1 VRNCRDGGPNI
12 CSERAARHLSRGARD
27 TSARRA
33 VGNGFTFL
41 PPWCLILTPGAVTR
55 GSRRSGPVPV
65 PYAARMESQDAE
77 LSGSVITFDD
87 TVEEGA
93 AAQPT
98 PRSALSESAKNDFPT
113 KESSA
118 QDLTTVSCAG
128 TGCGAQDVVTRSC
141 AAQGVAQDMARVAQD
156 MVTESCVFGIISCAA
171 HRMW

>member
-1 VRNCRDGGPNI
+1 MRNCRDGGPNI

-41 PPWCLILTPGAVTR
+41 PPWCLISTPGAVTR

-113 KESSA
+113 KESATKWNATVDMECLSFGWASFLSNSA
-118 QDLTTVSCAG
+118 LPSSTTPLLPIASYG
-128 TGCGAQDVVTRSC
+128 I
-141 AAQGVAQDMARVAQD
+141 
-156 MVTESCVFGIISCAA
+156 ESKSNELY
-171 HRMW
+171 

>member
-1 VRNCRDGGPNI
+1 MRNCRDGGPNI

-41 PPWCLILTPGAVTR
+41 PPWCLISTPGAVTR

-98 PRSALSESAKNDFPT
+98 TRSAPGEPKMTSPPNIPSPRQA
-113 KESSA
+113 
-118 QDLTTVSCAG
+118 
-128 TGCGAQDVVTRSC
+128 TGQGPPQPSPHRVDHMYSLPPPGYRST
-141 AAQGVAQDMARVAQD
+141 ATFA
-156 MVTESCVFGIISCAA
+156 
-171 HRMW
+171 